1 MGMRREQVLAVVRD
15 KAVELL
21 DVAPEAVEETTSF
34 ADDLGL
40 DSLSLV
46 EWTLVLE
53 DTFDVEL
60 PEEEVTAVATI
71 GGLVDLVLRQKQL

>member
-1 MGMRREQVLAVVRD
+1 VLAVVRN

-21 DVAPEAVEETTSF
+21 GVAADTVQETTSF

-46 EWTLVLE
+46 EYTLELE
-53 DTFDVEL
+53 DAFDVEL
-60 PEEEVTAVATI
+60 PEEEVTAVPTF
-71 GGLVDLVLRQKQL
+71 GGLVDLVMRQRQL

>member
-1 MGMRREQVLAVVRD
+1 MDRDEVLGVVRN

-21 DVAPEAVEETTSF
+21 GVAPEVVQETTSF
-34 ADDLGL
+34 LDDLGM

-46 EWTLVLE
+46 EYTLELE

-60 PEEEVTAVATI
+60 PEEEVTAVSHF
-71 GGLVDLVLRQKQL
+71 GELVDLVLRQQRL

>member
-1 MGMRREQVLAVVRD
+1 MGRDEVLAVVRD

-21 DVAPEAVEETTSF
+21 DVAPAAVEETTRF

>member
-1 MGMRREQVLAVVRD
+1 MLAVVRE

-21 DVAPEAVEETTSF
+21 DVAPESVVENTSF

-60 PEEEVTAVATI
+60 PEEEVTAVATF

>member
-1 MGMRREQVLAVVRD
+1 MRREQVLAVVRD

-53 DTFDVEL
+53 DTFDIEL

-71 GGLVDLVLRQKQL
+71 GGLVDLVLSQQQL

>member
-1 MGMRREQVLAVVRD
+1 MRREQVLAVVRD

-53 DTFDVEL
+53 DTFDIEL

>member
-1 MGMRREQVLAVVRD
+1 MGREQVLDVVRD

-21 DVAPEAVEETTSF
+21 DVAPDAVQETTSF

>member
-1 MGMRREQVLAVVRD
+1 MRREQVLAVVRG

-60 PEEEVTAVATI
+60 PEEEITAVATI

>member
-1 MGMRREQVLAVVRD
+1 MGRNEVLAVVRD

-21 DVAPEAVEETTSF
+21 DVAPEAVAETTSF

>member
-1 MGMRREQVLAVVRD
+1 MRREQVLAVVRD

-60 PEEEVTAVATI
+60 PEEEITAVATI

>member
-1 MGMRREQVLAVVRD
+1 MLAVVRD

-21 DVAPEAVEETTSF
+21 GVAADTVQETTSF

-46 EWTLVLE
+46 EYTLELE
-53 DTFDVEL
+53 DAFDVEL
-60 PEEEVTAVATI
+60 PEEEVTAVPTF
-71 GGLVDLVLRQKQL
+71 GGLVDLVMRQRQL

>member
-1 MGMRREQVLAVVRD
+1 MLAVVRD

-21 DVAPEAVEETTSF
+21 GVAADAVRETTSF

-46 EWTLVLE
+46 EYTLELE
-53 DTFDVEL
+53 DAFDVEL
-60 PEEEVTAVATI
+60 PEEEVTAVPTF
-71 GGLVDLVLRQKQL
+71 GGLVDLVMRQRQL

>member
-1 MGMRREQVLAVVRD
+1 MRREQVLAVVRD

-21 DVAPEAVEETTSF
+21 DVGPEAVEETTSF

>member
-1 MGMRREQVLAVVRD
+1 MGRDEVLAVVRD

-21 DVAPEAVEETTSF
+21 DVAPEAVAETTSF

>member
-1 MGMRREQVLAVVRD
+1 MGREQVLAVVRE

-21 DVAPEAVEETTSF
+21 DVAPDAVQETTSF

>member
-1 MGMRREQVLAVVRD
+1 MRREQVLAVVRD